1 MPHPAAKV
9 LALLELLQAHHTLSG
24 PELAR
29 RLGVDQRTVRR
40 YADTLAQLGVPVSA
54 TRGRYGGYR
63 LRPGYKLPPLM
74 FTEDEG
80 VAVVLG
86 LLAAD
91 RLGLVTE
98 RHAGASA
105 LAKLRRVLPAGLST
119 RVAALEESLG
129 FTLRQPRAAAGAATP
144 VLLALGEA
152 VSRRRRVVL
161 TYRAWRGGRSRRGL
175 DPYGVVFHGGR
186 WYVTGHDHSRGEVR
200 TFRVDRIE
208 AVEPDDAGFDVP
220 EGFDAVAQVTRGLAA
235 VPYRWEVT
243 VRLAAP
249 PDAVRQVIP
258 PSVGT
263 VTGTGDATR
272 LDCRAEDLD
281 GMVRL
286 LASLPWAFTV
296 DRPEELRA
304 ALAAHAAR
312 LAGYAGAR

>member
-161 TYRAWRGGRSRRGL
+161 TYRAWRGGR
-175 DPYGVVFHGGR
+175 